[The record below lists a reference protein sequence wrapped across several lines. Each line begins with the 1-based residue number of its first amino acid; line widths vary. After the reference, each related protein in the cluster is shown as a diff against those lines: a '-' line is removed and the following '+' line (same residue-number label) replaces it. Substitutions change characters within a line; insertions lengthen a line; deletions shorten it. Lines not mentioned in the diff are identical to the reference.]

1 MGGGLEIVSLE
12 GNAHGMIL
20 QLYLIFKM
28 IHQKTST
35 QSYVIQTAI
44 VDTVMAF
51 PNKTTK
57 KRFLIQVYLVK

>member
-1 MGGGLEIVSLE
+1 MNPTPMNTILNQWMGGGLEIVSLE

-51 PNKTTK
+51 P
-57 KRFLIQVYLVK
+57 Q